1 MFDVVV
7 ATTNGG
13 PGQATNVVNLY
24 IYRQA
29 FQLLELS
36 TSSAM
41 AIIVLVITMV
51 LTFVFLWGSK
61 KLEDRL

>member
-29 FQLLELS
+29 FQLLEFS